1 MTDLRKAAEM
11 ALSVLETNRLTVF
24 WETNKDGPLA
34 NYSPYL
40 IRLDRND
47 RAIAALRAALNVGG
61 IPEHERQAVCAEH
74 YASENEK
81 PVEQTKEWATIKEEF
96 HEWWHEDGLAKS
108 NPFYSFDPAY
118 WAFEGWHACATRKP
132 NAPKQ
137 PDSFNELVRKVRE
150 IYGDAIILINQD
162 ELNVIHVK
170 ERNK

>member
-1 MTDLRKAAEM
+1 MNDLRKAAEM
-11 ALSVLETNRLTVF
+11 ALEALEFPFGSITRGSELGLIEEKHRNAITV
-24 WETNKDGPLA
+24 
-34 NYSPYL
+34 
-40 IRLDRND
+40 
-47 RAIAALRAALNVGG
+47 LRAALNVG

-74 YASENEK
+74 YASKNEK

-108 NPFYSFDPAY
+108 NPFYSFDPAF

-132 NAPKQ
+132 NTPKQ

-150 IYGDAIILINQD
+150 TYGDAIILINQD

-170 ERNK
+170 ERSK